1 MDYWKILGI
10 KPTSDKA
17 LIKKAFAQKV
27 KENPPSKDAQK
38 YQELREAYDRAIKF
52 SSNEKT
58 VRDLIRE
65 ASRDENLFSEEDE
78 IESAVANSNEESKGE
93 SENIS
98 LAELSRLRGMF
109 GSFSFRDLRT
119 AIGNFQY
126 EKISLKWALLYEG
139 FWKSMKLIKTFAI
152 LLAIACIALVRCL
165 LICSEQ

>member
-27 KENPPSKDAQK
+27 KVNPPSKDAQK
-38 YQELREAYDRAIKF
+38 YQELREAYDWAMKYSPAEDKLSR
-52 SSNEKT
+52 
-58 VRDLIRE
+58 LIEDRL
-65 ASRDENLFSEEDE
+65 DESEFGDEGFDE
-78 IESAVANSNEESKGE
+78 IEAASAESKE
-93 SENIS
+93 SSKSIS

-152 LLAIACIALVRCL
+152 LLSIACIALVRCL